1 MQLWKKKLLDSNW
14 VKREPASVESIA
26 ALENQ
31 IGADMPVCYRKFLL
45 WSDGGRGKVNQSYLK
60 LLSCEEV
67 VAQHKGYRIAEYLPG
82 FILIGNDG
90 GDCFYF
96 LRSSDSS
103 DLSVMMFLS
112 GAFFEDEGEMVGSSF
127 EAFILSL

>member
-1 MQLWKKKLLDSNW
+1 MLLWEKKLLDSNW
-14 VKREPASVESIA
+14 EKREPASVEAIA
-26 ALENQ
+26 AAESQ

-60 LLSCEEV
+60 LLSCDEM
-67 VAQHKGYRIAEYLPG
+67 VAQHNGYRIADYLPG

-96 LRSSDSS
+96 LKSNGSADSN
-103 DLSVMMFLS
+103 VMMFLS
-112 GAFFEDEGEMVGSSF
+112 GAFFEDEAEVVGSSI
-127 EAFILSL
+127 ESFILSL